1 MNKISFDQ
9 METSQSLTPIVEEEI
24 KNIFKKKDF
33 NYLKAE
39 NIINLTYIQDDY
51 NQPPNWQLEDY
62 FVL

>member
-1 MNKISFDQ
+1 